1 MFHVKHNY
9 DVIVIGGGH
18 AGCEAAHVAARYG
31 VSVALVTQDVKKIGE
46 MSCNPAIGGLGKG
59 HLVREI
65 DALGGIMGVCAD
77 KSGIQF
83 RLLNRSKGPAVRG
96 PRTQSD
102 RELYKAAIQ
111 FEMNQYKNL
120 SIIEGEVVDII
131 VNDGVVAGVS
141 LQDGYDVLSQAT
153 VLTTGTFLSGKI
165 HIGKEATP
173 GGRIGEKPS
182 IGLSKRLYSLGL
194 QMGRL
199 KTGTPPRL
207 DCRSIDWSVLENQ
220 EADSNPS
227 LFSFLHKKHF
237 AKQISC
243 GITYTNLKTHK
254 IISDNIHLSAIYG
267 GIIEGVGP
275 RYCPSI
281 EDKIVRFKD
290 KESHQVFLEPEGLK
304 SDIVYPNGISTSLP
318 LDIQKQY
325 VQSMVGL
332 ENAVI
337 VQPGYAVEYD
347 FVDPR
352 SLATNLEL
360 HVLQGLF
367 LAGQINGT
375 TGYEEAAAQGLI
387 AGLNAA
393 RRVNKED
400 PIVIKRSDGYIGV
413 LIDDL
418 VTRGVTEPYR
428 MFTSRA
434 EYRLLLRADNAD
446 QRLSPLGIS
455 LGIVK
460 HERKA
465 LFEKKLSALKKV
477 RNIARKLTL
486 SPSQAKKMGFRV
498 KQDGQIRTVFE
509 FLSFLDINI
518 VDLIKAWPEFEGL
531 ETEVYEQLFN
541 DARYAVYVD
550 RQLNDVENIKKDINH
565 KIPINFDYFNINSL
579 STELK
584 VKLHKIQPENLDQ
597 ASRIDGMT
605 PVALTLILARL
616 RLSEDKKTA

>member
-1 MFHVKHNY
+1 MKHVF
-9 DVIVIGGGH
+9 DVIIIGGGH

-31 VSVALVTQDVKKIGE
+31 VTTALITQKKEKIGE

-102 RELYKAAIQ
+102 RKLYKEAIQ
-111 FEMNQYKNL
+111 YEINQSKNL
-120 SIIEGEVVDII
+120 TIIEGEVVDII
-131 VNDGVVAGVS
+131 LRQGVIVGVMLQSGVS
-141 LQDGYDVLSQAT
+141 IQSKT
-153 VLTTGTFLSGKI
+153 IVLTTGTFLSGKI
-165 HIGKEATP
+165 HIGNEVTS

-182 IGLSKRLYSLGL
+182 VGLAKRLYSLGL

-207 DCRSIDWSVLENQ
+207 DSRTINWGVLEKQ
-220 EADSNPS
+220 EADINPS

-237 AKQISC
+237 VNQIPC
-243 GITYTNLKTHK
+243 GITYTNAKTHK
-254 IISDNIHLSAIYG
+254 IISDNIHLSAVYNG
-267 GIIEGVGP
+267 NIESIGP

-281 EDKIVRFKD
+281 EDKILRFKEKD
-290 KESHQVFLEPEGLK
+290 SHQVFLEPEGLH
-304 SDIVYPNGISTSLP
+304 DNVVYPNGISTSLP
-318 LDIQKQY
+318 YNIQKEY
-325 VQSMVGL
+325 VNSMVGL
-332 ENAVI
+332 EKAVI

-352 SLATNLEL
+352 SLSSSMEL
-360 HVLQGLF
+360 IALPGLF

-393 RRVNKED
+393 RKVLNED
-400 PIVIKRSDGYIGV
+400 PVIIKRSEGYIGV

-418 VTRGVTEPYR
+418 VTKGVTEPYR

-446 QRLSPLGIS
+446 QRLSPLAIS
-455 LGIVK
+455 LGIVNSY
-460 HERKA
+460 RKE
-465 LFEKKLSALKKV
+465 LFQKKIVLLEKA
-477 RNIARKLTL
+477 RNLARSLTL
-486 SPSQAKKMGFRV
+486 TPNQAKMVGFSV
-498 KQDGQIRTVFE
+498 KQDGKIRTVLDY
-509 FLSFLDINI
+509 LSFQDIKI
-518 VDLIKAWPEFEGL
+518 SDLTRVWPQFKGINFEI
-531 ETEVYEQLFN
+531 YEQLLN
-541 DARYAVYVD
+541 DSRYAIYIE
-550 RQLNDVENIKKDINH
+550 RQLRDVENMKRDQNH
-565 KIPINFDYFNINSL
+565 IIPIGFDYSEIKSL

-584 VKLHKIQPENLDQ
+584 VKLQMTQPENLDQ

-605 PVALTLILARL
+605 PVALTLILACI
-616 RLSEDKKTA
+616 RLSENKKTA